1 MSYSHLFKNRWMA
14 LFWAAC
20 VCWTAYEMSSIG
32 IEAPAERNS
41 AATDANAASA
51 NATDAAGASTI
62 TVDPATERNLVAYN

>member
-51 NATDAAGASTI
+51 NAI